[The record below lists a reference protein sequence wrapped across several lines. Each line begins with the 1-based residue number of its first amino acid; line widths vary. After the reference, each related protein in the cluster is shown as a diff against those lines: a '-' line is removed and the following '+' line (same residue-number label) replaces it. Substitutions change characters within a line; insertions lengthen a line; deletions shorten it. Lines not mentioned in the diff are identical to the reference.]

1 MADVRRSK
9 YQKGK
14 MVAPKRHKDHSREER
29 ENVLTQEQ
37 VIEIRQEIIK
47 KKKEHFH
54 ALLEREAQEKAELE
68 NDRTKIV
75 EKDKTVEIKKPW

>member
-1 MADVRRSK
+1 MADVRQSK

-14 MVAPKRHKDHSREER
+14 IVAPKRHKDHSREER

-37 VIEIRQEIIK
+37 VIELRQEIIK
-47 KKKEHFH
+47 KKKDHFH

-68 NDRTKIV
+68 NNKRKVVDS
-75 EKDKTVEIKKPW
+75 DKTVEIKKPW

>member
-1 MADVRRSK
+1 MADIRQSK

-14 MVAPKRHKDHSREER
+14 IVAPKRHKDHTREHR

-37 VIEIRQEIIK
+37 VIELKNEIIK

-54 ALLEREAQEKAELE
+54 ALLEREAKEKE
-68 NDRTKIV
+68 RMKIQDS
-75 EKDKTVEIKKPW
+75 DKTAEFKKPW